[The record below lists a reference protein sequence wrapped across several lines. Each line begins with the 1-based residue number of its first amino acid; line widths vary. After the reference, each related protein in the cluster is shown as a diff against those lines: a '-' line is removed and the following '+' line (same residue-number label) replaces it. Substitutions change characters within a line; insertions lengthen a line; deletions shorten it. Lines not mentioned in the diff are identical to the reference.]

1 MRIIGVHIGPMPRS
15 IFEPPPTVVA
25 DLEDGTTVTLFD
37 FYPDEISFT
46 EQEFIGLT
54 VEEGKHL
61 KFKKDKEYLQ
71 S

>member
-1 MRIIGVHIGPMPRS
+1 MRIVGVHIGPMPKS
-15 IFEPPPTVVA
+15 LFEPLPAVVA
-25 DLEDGTTVTLFD
+25 DLEDGTTVKLFD

-46 EQEFIGLT
+46 EREFIGLT
-54 VEEGKHL
+54 VTEGRHL